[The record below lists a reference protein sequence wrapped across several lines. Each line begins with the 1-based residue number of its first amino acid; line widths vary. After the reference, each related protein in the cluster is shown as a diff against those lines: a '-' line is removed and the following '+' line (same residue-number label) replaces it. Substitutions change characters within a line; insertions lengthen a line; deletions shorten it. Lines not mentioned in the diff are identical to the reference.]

1 MSLNLKK
8 SIDKLKEI
16 SEKIEKN
23 KEELKMNIRKVFTK
37 LRNELNEREDKI
49 ILEVETKF
57 EEMLLSININKNN
70 EKLPNKIKESL
81 EKGKL
86 IKDNW
91 NNDKLSFSINI
102 CLNIEKQI
110 KDMSKIN
117 ET

>member
-23 KEELKMNIRKVFTK
+23 NEELKMNIRKVFTK

-81 EKGKL
+81 EKG
-86 IKDNW
+86 
-91 NNDKLSFSINI
+91 
-102 CLNIEKQI
+102 LNIEK
-110 KDMSKIN
+110 KNKRH
-117 ET
+117 E